1 MTALA
6 RYVFQCKNGNMNIR
20 GQICYGLYI
29 LCHLI
34 TRSCM
39 AIAMFSTAESSG
51 KWFVQNSCH
60 YGSNNL
66 QFYLQ
71 FYILPM

>member
-20 GQICYGLYI
+20 GQICYGIYI

-51 KWFVQNSCH
+51 E
-60 YGSNNL
+60 
-66 QFYLQ
+66 
-71 FYILPM
+71 